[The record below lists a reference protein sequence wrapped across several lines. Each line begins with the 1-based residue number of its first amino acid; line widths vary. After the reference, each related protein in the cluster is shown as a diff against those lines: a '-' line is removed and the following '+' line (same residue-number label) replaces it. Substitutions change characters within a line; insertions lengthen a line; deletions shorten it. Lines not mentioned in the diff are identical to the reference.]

1 MKILYTA
8 IDQRVPAAHGGSV
21 HVTSVAEGLAAL
33 GHEVH
38 AVVQS
43 SDQPFPPG
51 RVRWW
56 PMGPPFGIRQLRLL
70 RAPDVQRLAKRI
82 GPDVVIERY
91 YNFGGEGILAAR
103 RAGAAAVL
111 EVNAPIVDDPG
122 SVKQVIDALLLI
134 RPMKRWREWQCRA
147 ADLIV
152 TPSARILLDGLPPE
166 RVLQIEWGADTER
179 IHPGAV
185 GVAPFERLRSETV
198 AIFIGAFRAW
208 HGAIALVHAI
218 RRLHARGRQDIK
230 AVLVGEGPELDRVR
244 RAAEGLSGVTFT
256 GPLPHDRIPACLA
269 AADIGVA
276 PFDVAAHPPL
286 AREFY
291 WSPLKVFEYMAAGLP
306 VVTPRL
312 ERLAH
317 IVRDGREGVLYDPAD
332 PEGLARAIEW
342 LTSPEDRA
350 AMGRAARERV
360 VQHFSWQ
367 QHCRQLDRA
376 IRDARSAAR
385 SVSECAS

>member
-1 MKILYTA
+1 
-8 IDQRVPAAHGGSV
+8 
-21 HVTSVAEGLAAL
+21 
-33 GHEVH
+33 
-38 AVVQS
+38 
-43 SDQPFPPG
+43 
-51 RVRWW
+51 VR
-56 PMGPPFGIRQLRLL
+56 
-70 RAPDVQRLAKRI
+70 RLARTI
-82 GPDVVIERY
+82 RPDVVIERY

-111 EVNAPIVDDPG
+111 EVNSPVVDDPW
-122 SVKQVIDALLLI
+122 SAKQLVDALLLVQ
-134 RPMKRWREWQCRA
+134 PMKRWREWQCRA

-152 TPSARILLDGLPPE
+152 TPSARILPDWVPSE

-179 IHPGAV
+179 IHPGAE
-185 GVAPFERLRSETV
+185 GIAPFERLRSETV
-198 AIFIGAFRAW
+198 AMFVGAFRAW

-218 RRLHARGRQDIK
+218 RQLHARGREDIR
-230 AVLVGEGPELDRVR
+230 AVLIGEGPELDRVR

-256 GPLPHDRIPACLA
+256 GPLPHEQIPACLA

-276 PFDVAAHPPL
+276 PFDVAAHRPL

-332 PEGLARAIEW
+332 PEGLAHAIER
-342 LTSPEDRA
+342 LASPDDRA

-367 QHCRQLDRA
+367 QHCRQLDRSV
-376 IRDARSAAR
+376 REVRSAAR

>member
-1 MKILYTA
+1 MKILYAA

-21 HVTSVAEGLAAL
+21 HVTSVAEGLAVL

-38 AVVQS
+38 AVTQQ
-43 SDQPFPPG
+43 SDQPFPSG

-70 RAPDVQRLAKRI
+70 RSSAVRRLARTI
-82 GPDVVIERY
+82 RPDVVIERY

-111 EVNAPIVDDPG
+111 EVNSPVVDDPW
-122 SVKQVIDALLLI
+122 SAKQLVDALLLVQ
-134 RPMKRWREWQCRA
+134 PMKRWREWQCRA

-152 TPSARILLDGLPPE
+152 TPSARILPDWVPSE

-179 IHPGAV
+179 IHPGAE
-185 GVAPFERLRSETV
+185 GIAPFERLRSETV
-198 AIFIGAFRAW
+198 AMFVGAFRAW

-218 RRLHARGRQDIK
+218 RQLHARGREDIR
-230 AVLVGEGPELDRVR
+230 AVLIGEGPELDRVR

-256 GPLPHDRIPACLA
+256 GPLPHEQIPACLA

-276 PFDVAAHPPL
+276 PFDVAAHRPL

-291 WSPLKVFEYMAAGLP
+291 WSPLKVFEYMASGLP
-306 VVTPRL
+306 VVAPALPRL
-312 ERLAH
+312 GALVEH
-317 IVRDGREGVLYDPAD
+317 GREGVLYEPPTPAALADALLTLRDPD
-332 PEGLARAIEW
+332 VR
-342 LTSPEDRA
+342 TR
-350 AMGRAARERV
+350 MGRAARVRAERAY
-360 VQHFSWQ
+360 SWQ
-367 QHCRQLDRA
+367 AHCAALD
-376 IRDARSAAR
+376 AAFQ
-385 SVSECAS
+385 ALGTTT